1 MSLQKIYS
9 VFQNINSC
17 TDWSLQLL
25 RVSKSRRDGAHYAS
39 REIRLSPPG
48 RIMEF
53 VNEVADR
60 YIGRQG
66 GLLASYSCVED
77 YDGSAVGT
85 TIYRLASDADVIASE
100 YREFVEALAN
110 PETESDPLMIN
121 PQAYVIKG
129 QITINEDNVAL
140 KLISMQKPITILKHK
155 FLHDNGTFREI
166 SEKVLSLKP
175 ILDIIIVDD
184 TVYFL
189 TMAGES
195 LFNMERSYRTIC
207 NEKIETIRG
216 MDIMSDYDIFS
227 ETAASGHNP
236 RRFLAFNQGRLTALG
251 NRTTRRAMARKFAI
265 PLRDDKFDTTVT
277 GVSEKIVKLL
287 CNRGMVD
294 PFEDS
299 AVEVAGA
306 KRWQ

>member
-1 MSLQKIYS
+1 M
-9 VFQNINSC
+9 
-17 TDWSLQLL
+17 
-25 RVSKSRRDGAHYAS
+25 
-39 REIRLSPPG
+39 
-48 RIMEF
+48 
-53 VNEVADR
+53 
-60 YIGRQG
+60 
-66 GLLASYSCVED
+66 
-77 YDGSAVGT
+77 
-85 TIYRLASDADVIASE
+85 
-100 YREFVEALAN
+100 
-110 PETESDPLMIN
+110 
-121 PQAYVIKG
+121 
-129 QITINEDNVAL
+129 
-140 KLISMQKPITILKHK
+140 KHK
-155 FLHDNGTFREI
+155 FLHDNGIFREI
-166 SEKVLSLKP
+166 SEKVLSLRP
-175 ILDIIIVDD
+175 TLDIIIVDD

>member
-1 MSLQKIYS
+1 MSLERLYS
-9 VFQNINSC
+9 VFRNVNSC
-17 TDWSLQLL
+17 ADWSLQLL
-25 RVSKSRRDGAHYAS
+25 KVTKSRRDGAHYAS
-39 REIRLSPPG
+39 RQITLSPPG
-48 RIMEF
+48 KLTEF
-53 VNEVADR
+53 VNEVAER
-60 YIGRQG
+60 YISTQG
-66 GLLASYSCVED
+66 GMLASYSCVED

-110 PETESDPLMIN
+110 PETEADPLMIN
-121 PQAYVIKG
+121 PQAYVLKG
-129 QITINEDNVAL
+129 QITINGDNVAL
-140 KLISMQKPITILKHK
+140 KLISMQKPITTLKHK

-166 SEKVLSLKP
+166 LEKVLSLKP
-175 ILDIIIVDD
+175 SLDLIIVDD

-189 TMAGES
+189 TMTGES

-207 NEKIETIRG
+207 NEKIDSIRG
-216 MDIMSDYDIFS
+216 MDILSDYDIFS
-227 ETAASGHNP
+227 QTAASGHNP
-236 RRFLAFNQGRLTALG
+236 RRFLAFNEGRLTALR
-251 NRTTRRAMARKFAI
+251 NRNKRRAMARKFSI
-265 PLRDDKFDTTVT
+265 PLRDDKFDTTVA

-287 CNRGMVD
+287 CNKGMVD